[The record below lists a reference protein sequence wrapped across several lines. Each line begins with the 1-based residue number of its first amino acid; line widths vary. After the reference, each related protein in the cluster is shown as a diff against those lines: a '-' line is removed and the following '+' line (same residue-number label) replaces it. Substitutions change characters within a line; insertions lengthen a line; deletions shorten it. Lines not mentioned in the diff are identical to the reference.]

1 MLMLAGKFQGTKNY
15 RADFWKRMAFACRYG
30 HTDLTVAMHI
40 PSKDLNEFMEAI
52 GQLITE
58 ENKSPKDKD

>member
-1 MLMLAGKFQGTKNY
+1 
-15 RADFWKRMAFACRYG
+15 MAFACRYG